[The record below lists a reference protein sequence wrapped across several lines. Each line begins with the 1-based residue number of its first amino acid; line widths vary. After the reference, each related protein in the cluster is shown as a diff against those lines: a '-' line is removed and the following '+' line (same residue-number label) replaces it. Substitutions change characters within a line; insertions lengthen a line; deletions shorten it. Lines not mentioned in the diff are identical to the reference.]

1 MTIHKTQEN
10 ESLTLALTG
19 RLDTSTAPQLEA
31 EIKALP
37 DTVEHLTLE
46 LSGLEYLSSAGLRVI
61 LAAQKKMT
69 VQGEMLVKN
78 VGETIMEVFDVTGFS
93 NILTIV

>member
-61 LAAQKKMT
+61 LAAQKKMA

-78 VGETIMEVFDVTGFS
+78 ANETIMEVFDVTGFS